1 MYRSLCLAGTVAP
14 SSKSSAPVQTLL
26 QQAKPLTLG
35 GSAVCFDPFRTI
47 DCGQTQCEEVRR
59 RVAMR
64 AHDYC
69 KGKGCSWA
77 DLTHFC
83 LRSGGQGCK
92 GYLGW
97 DRSLWG
103 IEEKRQSVPCEGHAP
118 AVRAG
123 RSHDAPGGTTAK
135 GVDCVRPQCRRAPRG
150 ARSPSGKAGPVLR
163 PRRWKICPLWGSGA
177 ISVPDKVP
185 RCPRRWV
192 SHRVAKKCGAPPK
205 RNYLLNQCTHSPRR

>member
-135 GVDCVRPQCRRAPRG
+135 GVDCVRPQCRRAP
-150 ARSPSGKAGPVLR
+150 
-163 PRRWKICPLWGSGA
+163 SGA
-177 ISVPDKVP
+177 CLHLNRSSHPSSAPGKVP
-185 RCPRRWV
+185 RRCATP
-192 SHRVAKKCGAPPK
+192 HL
-205 RNYLLNQCTHSPRR
+205 NYPFNKYMHGPWR